1 MRYKMKRILL
11 EVFEYV
17 KIIIIALLITNFLN
31 VFVFSLSEVRQS
43 SMEKTLME
51 NDQLIVERLSYTFGQ
66 PQRGDII
73 VFIDELE
80 VNNTIPARIKR
91 LYEDMLS
98 KIRQKDGHLRLVKR
112 VIGLP
117 GDEINIEDG
126 YVFVNGER
134 LEEEYLSVPTNA
146 KSLDYPLIVQEDS
159 YFVLGDNRTVSL
171 DSRDFGSV
179 PIEKIEGRVMFRFW
193 PVNKFGLVK

>member
-1 MRYKMKRILL
+1 MKRILL

-146 KSLDYPLIVQEDS
+146 KNLDYPLIVQEDS

>member
-1 MRYKMKRILL
+1 MKRILL

-31 VFVFSLSEVRQS
+31 IFVFSLSEVRQS
-43 SMEKTLME
+43 SMETTLME
-51 NDQLIVERLSYTFGQ
+51 KDQLIVERLSYAFGQ
-66 PQRGDII
+66 PKHGDII

-91 LYEDMLS
+91 LYEDMFS

-126 YVFVNGER
+126 YVFVNGVR

-146 KSLDYPLIVQEDS
+146 KSLDYPLIVAEDS

-179 PIEKIEGRVMFRFW
+179 SIEKIEGRVMFRFW

>member
-1 MRYKMKRILL
+1 MKRILL

-43 SMEKTLME
+43 SMETTLME
-51 NDQLIVERLSYTFGQ
+51 NDQLIVERLSYSFGQ
-66 PQRGDII
+66 PKRGDII

-134 LEEEYLSVPTNA
+134 LEEKYLSVPTNA
-146 KSLDYPLIVQEDS
+146 KSLDYPLIVGEDS

-179 PIEKIEGRVMFRFW
+179 SIEKIEGRVMFRFW
-193 PVNKFGLVK
+193 PVNKFGRLK

>member
-146 KSLDYPLIVQEDS
+146 KNLDYPLIVQEDS

>member
-1 MRYKMKRILL
+1 MA
-11 EVFEYV
+11 EVLEYV

-43 SMEKTLME
+43 SMETTLME
-51 NDQLIVERLSYTFGQ
+51 NDQLVVERLSYSFGE
-66 PQRGDII
+66 PKRGDII

-80 VNNTIPARIKR
+80 VKNTIPARIKR

-126 YVFVNGER
+126 YVFVNGQR

-146 KSLDYPLIVQEDS
+146 KTLDYPLLVEEDH

-193 PVNKFGLVK
+193 PLNKMGLLK

>member
-1 MRYKMKRILL
+1 MKKILA

-51 NDQLIVERLSYTFGQ
+51 NDQLIVERLSYNFGS
-66 PQRGDII
+66 PKRGDII

-80 VNNTIPARIKR
+80 VKDTIPARVER

-117 GDEINIEDG
+117 GDEINIKDG
-126 YVFVNGER
+126 YVFVNGKR
-134 LEEEYLSVPTNA
+134 LEEEYLSDPTNA
-146 KSLDYPLIVQEDS
+146 KSLEYPLIVEENA
-159 YFVLGDNRTVSL
+159 YFVLGDNRPVSL

-193 PVNKFGLVK
+193 PLNKIGFIK

>member
-1 MRYKMKRILL
+1 
-11 EVFEYV
+11 
-17 KIIIIALLITNFLN
+17 
-31 VFVFSLSEVRQS
+31 
-43 SMEKTLME
+43 MEKTLME

-146 KSLDYPLIVQEDS
+146 KNLDYPLIVQEDS

>member
-1 MRYKMKRILL
+1 MKKIMA
-11 EVFEYV
+11 EVLEYV

-43 SMEKTLME
+43 SMETTLME
-51 NDQLIVERLSYTFGQ
+51 NDQLVVERLSYSFGE
-66 PQRGDII
+66 PKRGDII

-80 VNNTIPARIKR
+80 VKNTIPARIKR

-126 YVFVNGER
+126 YVFVNGQR

-146 KSLDYPLIVQEDS
+146 KSLDYPLLVEEDH

-193 PVNKFGLVK
+193 PLNKMGLLK

>member
-1 MRYKMKRILL
+1 MKKIMA
-11 EVFEYV
+11 EVLEYV

-43 SMEKTLME
+43 SMETTLME
-51 NDQLIVERLSYTFGQ
+51 NDQLVVERLSYSFGE
-66 PQRGDII
+66 PKRGDII

-80 VNNTIPARIKR
+80 VKNTIPARIKR

-126 YVFVNGER
+126 YVFVNGQR

-146 KSLDYPLIVQEDS
+146 KTLDYPLLVEEDH

-193 PVNKFGLVK
+193 PLNKMGLLK

>member
-1 MRYKMKRILL
+1 MA
-11 EVFEYV
+11 EVLEYV

-43 SMEKTLME
+43 SMETTLME
-51 NDQLIVERLSYTFGQ
+51 NDQLVVERLSYSFGE
-66 PQRGDII
+66 PKRGDII

-80 VNNTIPARIKR
+80 VKNTIPARIKR

-126 YVFVNGER
+126 YVFVNGQR

-146 KSLDYPLIVQEDS
+146 KSLDYPLLVEEDH

-193 PVNKFGLVK
+193 PLNKMGLLK

>member
-1 MRYKMKRILL
+1 MKRILL